1 MKRTINCGEGLN
13 LKYQHKF
20 VASQEDIVSKSYE
33 QMPHGGFLQSG
44 TGTGKT
50 GMMFGLARSFF
61 QAKGK
66 KSQCK
71 ATILVTSASLVQQ
84 QQRSGELAGF
94 KHVFPPESK
103 TANVN
108 SHLPKWIESV
118 AALEGHGGEM
128 AIVMSTNSFARAF
141 NTCTSPIP
149 SQWLQQLLKSCRCVV
164 VLMDEVHS
172 FLKVKSQPPKAVST
186 CIFLADYCRDEN
198 VRFAVYGS
206 SASLHEGTELGRM
219 MASREKC
226 NEAGDGLHRSASRAA
241 MLAMASRCVKKMKRC
256 EGEETAEAAEDY
268 ASELVMEESLPFF
281 CASAE
286 SECRLKRELNFSG
299 EPEFT
304 RMRIPSEDM
313 VEYFPKTT
321 RRVRA
326 LFLASVLTRDK
337 VHPDVRKVIEEE
349 TRVKPAQFLKELKV
363 SLWRFV
369 CNRALADM
377 MADDTGMDR
386 DVCEYRIR
394 GVRQS
399 RCVVYAVSCASK
411 VGCSIMLDLFQKRA
425 RDPCAEPE
433 IATVMD
439 IGVEGR
445 NFASDKAVKFA
456 AVESLLCGDDELPR
470 GRVVVVCH
478 PELMQGH
485 DGFHLLFDKLF
496 LVGFD
501 DAAMVQQAVGR
512 FDRACV
518 NPEVRV
524 LSKQEVVHYEF
535 DALRELERRR
545 ADLNEKIASA
555 RNTGS
560 DVSGLAAREVFAKQ
574 RKRIFDMEE
583 MSRECSWLRQNVFWD
598 PNDYDVY
605 AEWMSS
611 RNELGVTDDHT
622 FVADCSD
629 SEDDN

>member
-1 MKRTINCGEGLN
+1 MKRTIDYGEG
-13 LKYQHKF
+13 LKYQHEF
-20 VASQEDIVSKSYE
+20 VPAQVDIVSKSFE
-33 QMPHGGFLQSG
+33 HMPHGGFLNSG

-50 GMMFGLARSFF
+50 GMMFGLARKFF
-61 QAKGK
+61 QAKEGK
-66 KSQCK
+66 PHCK

-84 QQRSGELAGF
+84 QQRSGALAGF
-94 KHVFPPESK
+94 KHVFPSESK
-103 TANVN
+103 NANVN
-108 SHLPKWIESV
+108 SHLMKWVESV
-118 AALEGHGGEM
+118 AALEGKGGEM

-141 NTCTSPIP
+141 NTCTAPIP
-149 SQWLQQLLKSCRCVV
+149 SQWLQQLVKSCRCVV
-164 VLMDEVHS
+164 VLLDEVHS
-172 FLKVKSQPPKAVST
+172 LLKGKSQPPKTVST
-186 CIFLADYCRDEN
+186 CMFLADYCREMN
-198 VRFAVYGS
+198 ARFAVYGS

-219 MASREKC
+219 MASPQEMC
-226 NEAGDGLHRSASRAA
+226 TEAGYGLHRLASRAT

-256 EGEETAEAAEDY
+256 ERGDLTEEAENY
-268 ASELVMEESLPFF
+268 ASELVTRLPFF

-299 EPEFT
+299 KPEFT
-304 RMRIPSEDM
+304 RVRISSEDM
-313 VEYFPKTT
+313 VTFFKKTT
-321 RRVRA
+321 LRVRE

-337 VHPDVRKVIEEE
+337 VHADVRKVIEEE

-363 SLWRFV
+363 SLWRFA
-369 CNRALADM
+369 CDRALTDM
-377 MADDTGMDR
+377 MADGGEMEK
-386 DVCEYRIR
+386 DVCEYGIR
-394 GVRQS
+394 GVTQS
-399 RCVVYAVSCASK
+399 RCAVYAVSCASK
-411 VGCSIMLDLFQKRA
+411 VGCSILLEMFQKRA
-425 RDPCAEPE
+425 RDPCADSD

-439 IGVEGR
+439 IGIEGR

-501 DAAMVQQAVGR
+501 DAVMVQQAVGR

-545 ADLNEKIASA
+545 ADLNAKIASA

-560 DVSGLAAREVFAKQ
+560 DVSGIAAREVFAKQ
-574 RKRIFDMEE
+574 KKRIFDLGEL
-583 MSRECSWLRQNVFWD
+583 SRDHPWLRPDVFWD
-598 PNDYDVY
+598 PDEYDVY
-605 AEWMSS
+605 ADWMSK

-622 FVADCSD
+622 FVAVCSD